1 MDIYM
6 PPYVEAVINR
16 LEDSGFEAYIVGG
29 CVRDSLL
36 GKEPKDYDITT
47 SASPEQI
54 KECFSDSTV
63 IETGIKHGTVTV
75 VSDGNNIE
83 VTTFRVDGDYTDHRH
98 PSSVEFSDKLV
109 DDLLRRDFTIN
120 SMAYNHRTGIID
132 KFGAQ
137 RDLFRRVISCVGE
150 PAVRFNEDALR
161 IMRALRFSAELG
173 FEIDEITTLAIHD
186 MKRLLKNVSAER
198 IAKELMLLLTGSS
211 PYKTLTEF
219 ADVFAV
225 IIPEIK
231 PCIGFDQHSRY
242 HVYDVWEHTAAS
254 IEHSKPDPNVRLALL
269 LHDIAKPQCF
279 KLDDEGNGHFFNH
292 EKLSAEMAEQILHD
306 LKMPSAVIER
316 VTKLI
321 KYHYVTPVD
330 DVKVV
335 KRLLSAVG
343 EEDFPLLIEVMKG
356 DNKAKQ
362 SFCFER
368 VQTLDTMQVR
378 AREIIEQNQCVK
390 VSDLTVDGNDMLKI
404 GFSGKGVG
412 EILDVLLN
420 EVIEENISNTRSSL
434 LEFAEKYYAENACK
448 A

>member
-6 PPYVEAVINR
+6 PPYVENIIDK
-16 LEDSGFEAYIVGG
+16 LESSGFEAYIVGG

-36 GKEPKDYDITT
+36 GKEPKDYDVTT
-47 SASPEQI
+47 SASPEQV
-54 KECFSDSTV
+54 KECFKDHTV
-63 IETGIKHGTVTV
+63 IETGIQHGTVTV
-75 VSDGNNIE
+75 VSEGENVE
-83 VTTFRVDGDYTDHRH
+83 VTTFRVEGDYTDHRH
-98 PSSVEFSDKLV
+98 PSSVEFSDSLV

-137 RDLFRRVISCVGE
+137 KDLFKRVITCVGE

-161 IMRALRFSAELG
+161 IMRALRFSSELG
-173 FEIDEITTLAIHD
+173 FEIDEITSLAIHD

-211 PYKTLTEF
+211 PYTALTEF

-231 PCIGFDQHSRY
+231 PCIGFDQHNRY
-242 HVYDVWEHTAAS
+242 HVYDVWTHTAAA
-254 IEHSKPDPNVRLALL
+254 IEHSKPDPDVRLALL

-279 KLDDEGNGHFFNH
+279 KLDDEGSGHFFNH
-292 EKLSAEMAEQILHD
+292 EKLSAEMTEQILKN
-306 LKMPSAVIER
+306 LKMPAAVIER
-316 VTKLI
+316 IPKLI

-330 DVKVV
+330 DAKVI

-343 EEDFPLLIEVMKG
+343 EEDFFLLTEVMKG

-368 VQTLDTMQVR
+368 VQTIEAMQFK
-378 AREIIEQNQCVK
+378 AREIIQQNQCIK
-390 VSDLTVDGNDMLKI
+390 ISDLNVDGNDMLKI
-404 GFSGKGVG
+404 GFSGEGVG
-412 EILDVLLN
+412 EILNALLE
-420 EVIEENISNTRSSL
+420 EVIEENIPNERDKL
-434 LEFAEKYYAENACK
+434 LEYAQKNYAENTCK